1 MMMMMMMMM
10 MIVTHLSWLDLSPQV
25 ALTRHRYAEEYNR
38 QAKEYDQRALT
49 IVSSYPAML
58 SGCNAARSLLGDN
71 IAEQVEQ
78 QKLPC

>member
-1 MMMMMMMMM
+1 
-10 MIVTHLSWLDLSPQV
+10 
-25 ALTRHRYAEEYNR
+25 LTRHRYAEEYNR

-58 SGCNAARSLLGDN
+58 SHCNAARSLLGDD

-78 QKLPC
+78 LTQTLLTQCHAVPLTQASPSRCRS